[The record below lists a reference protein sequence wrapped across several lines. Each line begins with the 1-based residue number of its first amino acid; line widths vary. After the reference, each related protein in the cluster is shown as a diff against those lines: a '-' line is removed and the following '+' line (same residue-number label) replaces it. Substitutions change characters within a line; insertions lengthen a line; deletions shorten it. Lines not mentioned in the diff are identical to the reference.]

1 MRIVLLGQTNI
12 KSETATERNTIVNYR
27 AFPKLESIFKKSI
40 FVNIF
45 LSRENFTNL
54 KYSWKSDYQTYNDAY
69 QPLFQNESKE
79 EINSNHCLLK
89 IDLYQILQISVCK
102 IIGVILT
109 KHYLHI
115 SILLLKAFVLC
126 IVLQYYLFDLVLE
139 DDKLPNY

>member
-102 IIGVILT
+102 TLDHRCNINKALLTHLYFIIKSLCTV
-109 KHYLHI
+109 HRVAV
-115 SILLLKAFVLC
+115 LLVWSCFRRW
-126 IVLQYYLFDLVLE
+126 
-139 DDKLPNY
+139 